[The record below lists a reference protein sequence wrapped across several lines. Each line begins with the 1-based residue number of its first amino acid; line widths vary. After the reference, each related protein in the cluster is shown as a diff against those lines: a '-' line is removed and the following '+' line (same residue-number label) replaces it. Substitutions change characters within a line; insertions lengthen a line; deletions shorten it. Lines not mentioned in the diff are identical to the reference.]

1 MNENQNTVLIIDD
14 DHFLGQSISDYLK
27 PKHFR
32 TFIAKTGQEG
42 VEISNNHKIDIILLD
57 QKLPDGEGYSFCQEL
72 MKYNDKTKI
81 IFITAYPS
89 FDNSLKAIENG
100 AYSYLSKPFDL
111 NELNHLIKNC
121 IRTIYLERGA
131 ENLNYSKSKEI
142 QQLSLIGENHDLSEI
157 KELIDVASSNSN
169 PVLITGE
176 TGTGKTLLAKII
188 HHKSQQNGPLVS
200 INCSAVPENLIEA
213 ELFGYEKGS
222 FTGATSTK
230 KGLFELAENGTLFL
244 DEIGEM
250 NINLQSKL
258 LSVLDDNKI
267 RRIGGTVSRY
277 VNFRLIAATN
287 SDIDNKL
294 KSNSFREDLYY
305 RLNVFRI
312 HIPPLRERPHDLIL
326 LIDYFIKKLSPKR
339 NFHLADD
346 EIQLLKQY
354 NWKGNVRELR
364 NVIERAM
371 LISKNNE
378 LIISNLLKFN
388 NQTNCKIC
396 HNLNE
401 ILPLEQIEIEYI
413 KLVLQKMN
421 YNLTKTSHCLNI
433 SLSTLKRKVKKFN
446 LKPNGSK

>member
-1 MNENQNTVLIIDD
+1 MSNLQNTVLIIDD
-14 DHFLGQSISDYLK
+14 DQFLCQSISDYLQ
-27 PKHFR
+27 PKKFL
-32 TFIAKTGQEG
+32 TYTANNGQEG
-42 VEISNNHKIDIILLD
+42 IEISRNYKIDIILLD
-57 QKLPDGEGYSFCQEL
+57 QKLPDGEGHSFCREL

-89 FDNSLKAIENG
+89 FENSLKAIENG

-121 IRTIYLERGA
+121 LRTINLERGV
-131 ENLNYSKSKEI
+131 ENLSYSKTKEI
-142 QQLSLIGENHDLSEI
+142 KELRLIGENQDLADI
-157 KELIDVASSNSN
+157 KELIEIAGNSSN

-188 HHKSQQNGPLVS
+188 HHKSSLNGPLVS
-200 INCSAVPENLIEA
+200 INCSAVPENLIES
-213 ELFGYEKGS
+213 ELFGYEKGA
-222 FTGATSTK
+222 FTGATSSK

-250 NINLQSKL
+250 NLNLQSKL

-287 SDIDNKL
+287 SDIEEKL
-294 KSNSFREDLYY
+294 KSRTFRDDLFY
-305 RLNVFRI
+305 RLNVLRI
-312 HIPPLRERPHDLIL
+312 HIPPLRERPNDLVL
-326 LIDYFIKKLSPKR
+326 LIDHFLKSLAPKKNYYLGQE
-339 NFHLADD
+339 
-346 EIQLLKQY
+346 EIELIRQY

-364 NVIERAM
+364 NVLERAM
-371 LISKNNE
+371 LISKQDK
-378 LIISNLLKFN
+378 LVISNLLRFN
-388 NQTNCKIC
+388 EVNHCKIC

-421 YNLTKTSHCLNI
+421 YNLTKSAQYLNI

-446 LKPNGSK
+446 LKPNGSN